1 MKEVSATGMIGQ
13 VPALIKRFLS
23 LAQPLLPKQSKAA
36 FDINQ
41 ILFIPNGENEGGDA
55 RLITSEDLELP
66 VEPERMLEMASSII
80 DTLCECLLSYS
91 TMETCDFIYSA
102 RLE

>member
-1 MKEVSATGMIGQ
+1 MSATGMVGL
-13 VPALIKRFLS
+13 VPALIKQFLS
-23 LAQPLLPKQSKAA
+23 LAQPLLPEQSKAA

-41 ILFIPNGENEGGDA
+41 ILFIPNGENAGDDGKF
-55 RLITSEDLELP
+55 ITSENLELP